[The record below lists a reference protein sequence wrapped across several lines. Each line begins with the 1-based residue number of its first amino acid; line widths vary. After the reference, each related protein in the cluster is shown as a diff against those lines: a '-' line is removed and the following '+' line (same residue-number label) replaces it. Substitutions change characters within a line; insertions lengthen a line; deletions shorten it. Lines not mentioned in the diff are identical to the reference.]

1 MWGCDTDDTSPA
13 ARMRGGLIAR
23 SCEEEET
30 LDGLLD
36 EDFDLDVTLDAV
48 DDPTFNALLLL
59 RRGRTRRVLFVPQCR
74 GDDSCLFLRRRR

>member
-1 MWGCDTDDTSPA
+1 MGMWGCDTDDTSPA

-36 EDFDLDVTLDAV
+36 EDFDLDVTLYAV

-59 RRGRTRRVLFVPQCR
+59 RRDPHDGVGEL
-74 GDDSCLFLRRRR
+74 LR